1 MLRLEPGRASPYKV
15 LAAVLARQ
23 QRWADLDQLLGQ
35 AERNVPDN
43 LSPYI
48 EAGYALYMEDKD
60 LPRAERYFRKYLTQE
75 PEAGA
80 PHLAV
85 GHYLLELVFEKQGR
99 KPEAIGEFSIA
110 LQLKPDYENA
120 KKALK
125 RLKG

>member
-1 MLRLEPGRASPYKV
+1 